1 MTDPEI
7 SVSADLTAK
16 KTHPSINSATNKRW
30 TNASGA
36 WLGIGTSPGA
46 LLLGKNTTNA
56 ALVLIIHWR
65 NQ

>member
-7 SVSADLTAK
+7 SVSADLAAK

-30 TNASGA
+30 TTASGA

-46 LLLGKNTTNA
+46 LLLGICTDLSFYQSNFF
-56 ALVLIIHWR
+56 
-65 NQ
+65 